1 MAKNNTPVTDSEVDQ
16 TVDQVVDQTT
26 DQLDETPVEVAVEQ
40 STVTINVPNP
50 EPVQAGYG
58 SRDFGRAPKDYEAA
72 LEQPV
77 NSTPDGGEE
86 EPEV

>member
-1 MAKNNTPVTDSEVDQ
+1 MAKKNTPVTDPE
-16 TVDQVVDQTT
+16 VDQVVDQTT

-40 STVTINVPNP
+40 SAVAINLPKP
-50 EPVQAGYG
+50 EPVQIGYG

>member
-1 MAKNNTPVTDSEVDQ
+1 MAKKNTPVTDPEVDQ
-16 TVDQVVDQTT
+16 AVDQVVDQTT
-26 DQLDETPVEVAVEQ
+26 DQIDESPVEVAVEQ
-40 STVTINVPNP
+40 SAVAINLPKP
-50 EPVQAGYG
+50 EPVQIGYG